1 MWISSC
7 YCGGWLQNL
16 APSMKLWGTLSKNIS
31 CVTQFCHHTSPTYW
45 IDHIPI
51 WILFPTSNH
60 HFGRSHTTY
69 FEIVCSNFPPSLL
82 VEYLIYPLRSPDPGL
97 APAIERQA
105 FLKKHP
111 SLSSIYRKMG
121 EWHWN
126 GCFKDYETTR
136 FQNFEHVL
144 KDMVDHFQED
154 DERIISFEA
163 LNIIIRSTF
172 DASTAENNIFMAKV
186 FSQFMT
192 RNPNASQDLQK
203 SFDLVYKHITQRQES
218 YEKVVYLDTLKWL
231 QFVSL
236 FLAHPKIRIGK
247 ATLINI
253 TAYWVD
259 WHEPLHSQRFSN
271 AKLLLGEY
279 LWIWPRDTI
288 DVIIS
293 NSDIQGV
300 VGSQNTAGSFPRSKL
315 R

>member
-1 MWISSC
+1 
-7 YCGGWLQNL
+7 
-16 APSMKLWGTLSKNIS
+16 
-31 CVTQFCHHTSPTYW
+31 
-45 IDHIPI
+45 
-51 WILFPTSNH
+51 
-60 HFGRSHTTY
+60 
-69 FEIVCSNFPPSLL
+69 
-82 VEYLIYPLRSPDPGL
+82 
-97 APAIERQA
+97 
-105 FLKKHP
+105 
-111 SLSSIYRKMG
+111 MG

-253 TAYWVD
+253 TAY
-259 WHEPLHSQRFSN
+259 
-271 AKLLLGEY
+271 
-279 LWIWPRDTI
+279 
-288 DVIIS
+288 
-293 NSDIQGV
+293 
-300 VGSQNTAGSFPRSKL
+300 
-315 R
+315 